1 MAISF
6 NPPSRIIRARSKR
19 RPKTGQT
26 WVRTGSLKATVVVP
40 PNTGQALMMFAETI
54 KIGVIV
60 PERTSTEPSSFP
72 PIEKL
77 AGKAP

>member
-1 MAISF
+1 
-6 NPPSRIIRARSKR
+6 
-19 RPKTGQT
+19 
-26 WVRTGSLKATVVVP
+26 VRTGSLKATVVVP